1 MSEDVSVRENRRS
14 GLVPEC
20 MRAGI
25 DSDGEANQRLLK
37 RSPMIVRI
45 FDEIERRS

>member
-20 MRAGI
+20 MRACI
-25 DSDGEANQRLLK
+25 DRDGGANQRLLK
-37 RSPMIVRI
+37 RSPMTGRI